1 MTEQNRMII
10 VEGSQEIDRKEI
22 IFNENRRI

>member
-10 VEGSQEIDRKEI
+10 VEGLQEIDRKEI